1 MSTEENKAFVRRVY
15 DAINAKDPDA
25 LDELIA
31 ADVSSNHRFPHGDG
45 GLEGFKESFSAALTS
60 FPDYN
65 ITIDDQ
71 IAEGDKV
78 VTRYTARG
86 TQEGDFM
93 GVAPTGK
100 AIELI
105 GIDIDRIAGGKIV
118 ERWGNWNT
126 IGMLQQLGR
135 LPPLD
140 QIG

>member
-25 LDELIA
+25 LDELFA
-31 ADVSSNHRFPHGDG
+31 ADVSSNHRFPHGES
-45 GLEGFKESFSAALTS
+45 GLEGFKESFRAALSS

-105 GIDIDRIAGGKIV
+105 GIDIDRLEDDKIV
-118 ERWGNWNT
+118 EHWSEAN
-126 IGMLQQLGR
+126 MDDLMVKLGVAQPR
-135 LPPLD
+135 
-140 QIG
+140 